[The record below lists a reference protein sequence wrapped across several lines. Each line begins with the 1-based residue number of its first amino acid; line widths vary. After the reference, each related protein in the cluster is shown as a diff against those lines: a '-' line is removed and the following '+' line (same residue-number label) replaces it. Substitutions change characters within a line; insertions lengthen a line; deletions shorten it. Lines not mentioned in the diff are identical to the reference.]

1 MKIIFMNIKNMLRRP
16 IIFMILLIGLSV
28 GSFAQIVYY
37 VSSSAELRMGQ
48 VAFNSNRVIELSAHI
63 DRHTYQTIID
73 LMSDGSLP
81 PIHYAAFVSYEKEE
95 YDVIAAVWNGDG
107 IVLDSGGEYITAGH
121 LGKKVA
127 TVSLDIEGFEEVQLK
142 DSVKINGNSFE
153 VVGVMS
159 PGAHDPVLYDIRRM
173 PVGAEYVTGVSIE
186 RDEFLLQRPRK
197 AIIVPLD
204 MLLDTNLT
212 ASYLHIAFIEEISPA
227 QREEIESLIGDKTGN
242 YNFTDLSAYSEVNY
256 TNFWSKAVVS
266 FAAIFAGIINVVALF
281 AFFIRENKKQYV
293 IYKMHGATHRR
304 LFLLIALELALY
316 TFIAFTIG
324 WLGAKPFILYSGL
337 VGIHMPF
344 GILEFFLL
352 FLVLFC
358 IALFI
363 CLKQI
368 QSVAKD
374 PARKKRLH
382 RRREKKIRL
391 ETNKD
396 KKIITK
402 HKFLYLLTFRYSKS
416 GIIST
421 LSICFLSVVVS
432 FTLAYAMTY
441 VYESS
446 VYERYVHKVFPENT
460 NILALFDETAY
471 YFSEDSGDGPLRYD
485 SPYYQEFLE
494 TVESL
499 PNCIAVGEVRDS
511 VWAVDTRYEYGVDDM
526 KRNLELRQVNAAY
539 MENSPLPLQKGSWEP
554 LLNYDANDTDAPI
567 PCVISPYLKGQYPV
581 GNIFT
586 LMVETDILE
595 SDGRMSPRQFV
606 VAGIASDTSYTM
618 IGNGL
623 GPQAAPAITSYL
635 RSFSS
640 ITGQSGGFFA
650 QQVYIPIIQ
659 QDSGSVREF
668 SPPLYLLYTDEDEA
682 EAIPQWRLHLNRYAS
697 TVSIQECLDNYME
710 QFHSGGGNLYF
721 MHAAVASALLI
732 LGVGGYSIML
742 FAANKRTYGIY
753 YVCGMPWSKA
763 AGLTV
768 AGNALDMLLPAA
780 VGAVAGVYVSQGIR
794 VFDETT
800 IALSILTGLG
810 AVAAL
815 YALTSAIIA
824 LSMRKA
830 RPKRLM
836 TENE

>member
-1 MKIIFMNIKNMLRRP
+1 
-16 IIFMILLIGLSV
+16 
-28 GSFAQIVYY
+28 
-37 VSSSAELRMGQ
+37 
-48 VAFNSNRVIELSAHI
+48 
-63 DRHTYQTIID
+63 
-73 LMSDGSLP
+73 
-81 PIHYAAFVSYEKEE
+81 
-95 YDVIAAVWNGDG
+95 
-107 IVLDSGGEYITAGH
+107 
-121 LGKKVA
+121 
-127 TVSLDIEGFEEVQLK
+127 
-142 DSVKINGNSFE
+142 
-153 VVGVMS
+153 
-159 PGAHDPVLYDIRRM
+159 
-173 PVGAEYVTGVSIE
+173 
-186 RDEFLLQRPRK
+186 
-197 AIIVPLD
+197 
-204 MLLDTNLT
+204 
-212 ASYLHIAFIEEISPA
+212 
-227 QREEIESLIGDKTGN
+227 
-242 YNFTDLSAYSEVNY
+242 
-256 TNFWSKAVVS
+256 
-266 FAAIFAGIINVVALF
+266 
-281 AFFIRENKKQYV
+281 
-293 IYKMHGATHRR
+293 MHGATHRR

-567 PCVISPYLKGQYPV
+567 PCVYPH
-581 GNIFT
+581 I
-586 LMVETDILE
+586 
-595 SDGRMSPRQFV
+595 
-606 VAGIASDTSYTM
+606 
-618 IGNGL
+618 
-623 GPQAAPAITSYL
+623 
-635 RSFSS
+635 
-640 ITGQSGGFFA
+640 
-650 QQVYIPIIQ
+650 
-659 QDSGSVREF
+659 
-668 SPPLYLLYTDEDEA
+668 
-682 EAIPQWRLHLNRYAS
+682 
-697 TVSIQECLDNYME
+697 
-710 QFHSGGGNLYF
+710 
-721 MHAAVASALLI
+721 
-732 LGVGGYSIML
+732 
-742 FAANKRTYGIY
+742 
-753 YVCGMPWSKA
+753 
-763 AGLTV
+763 
-768 AGNALDMLLPAA
+768 
-780 VGAVAGVYVSQGIR
+780 
-794 VFDETT
+794 
-800 IALSILTGLG
+800 
-810 AVAAL
+810 
-815 YALTSAIIA
+815 
-824 LSMRKA
+824 
-830 RPKRLM
+830 
-836 TENE
+836 